1 LQLRSTWPPRPG
13 WPLPESPPHLATTTP
28 ARRDT
33 GYVADAVDDVV
44 VDQGGLG
51 EPGPAVHD
59 SMPHTEDAAALVR
72 RQGRNQV
79 LDNASL

>member
-1 LQLRSTWPPRPG
+1 VIP
-13 WPLPESPPHLATTTP
+13 TT
-28 ARRDT
+28 
-33 GYVADAVDDVV
+33 VADAVDDVV

-59 SMPHTEDAAALVR
+59 SMPHAEDAAALVR